1 MITPRRRRGNT
12 TAMTGAL
19 LLLLVA
25 GCSSPK
31 VTSRWRDPD
40 FAGPI
45 QFKKAVVLAIHP
57 DAAVRK
63 VAEDEMVAQI
73 GTGRAVAGYNVVS
86 DDERKDVAA
95 LRSKVE
101 AQGIDG
107 AVTMKLASSHTET
120 TDVPNPAGAQ
130 PFYNY
135 YDQAGA
141 LATAPRTTVTTRIV
155 GVQTNV
161 YTVADGKLIWSGT
174 VELQNPSDAHQ
185 VVDDVAKAVRDQLR
199 KEKLLP

>member
-1 MITPRRRRGNT
+1 
-12 TAMTGAL
+12 
-19 LLLLVA
+19 
-25 GCSSPK
+25 
-31 VTSRWRDPD
+31 VTSRWRDPA

-57 DAAVRK
+57 HPTVRR
-63 VAEDEMVAQI
+63 VAEDEMVTQI
-73 GTGRAVAGYNVVS
+73 GAGRAVAGYKVVS

-95 LRSKVE
+95 LRSKIE

-107 AVTMKLASSHTET
+107 AVTMKLAAAHTET
-120 TDVPNPAGAQ
+120 TAVPDPASYQ
-130 PFYNY
+130 PFYDY
-135 YDQAGA
+135 YDRAGA
-141 LATAPRTTVTTRIV
+141 LATAPRTTVTTQIL

-161 YTVADGKLIWSGT
+161 YTVTDGKLIWSGT
-174 VELQNPSDAHQ
+174 VELYNPADAHE